1 MMTVKILS
9 AFALALAF
17 ASLASAQDDSAPAPA
32 AVPAVA
38 SLEAAS
44 ASNDPDSR
52 ASTPAQSLSRHA
64 WELGV
69 FSGGGLGLGK
79 SDTTQFLYAG
89 GRVGWVLTGDH
100 LHGWMRGNF
109 EWAVDLM
116 PLYTVFPP
124 NSAVYGG
131 SFKPAIWQWN
141 FTSGKKI
148 VAYVAA
154 AGGIVFSRDNIPPGD
169 TSTVNF
175 TSQLVTGARI
185 FLKPGR
191 ALFFEDAVGHFSSA
205 SLGNHNPG
213 YNAFLEFTVGY
224 SWCKSPH

>member
-1 MMTVKILS
+1 MKILRLVG
-9 AFALALAF
+9 ALAFLLAF
-17 ASLASAQDDSAPAPA
+17 ASAAAAQRPAEY
-32 AVPAVA
+32 
-38 SLEAAS
+38 L
-44 ASNDPDSR
+44 DR
-52 ASTPAQSLSRHA
+52 GA
-64 WELGV
+64 WEFGV

-79 SDTTQFLYAG
+79 SDTTQFMYAG
-89 GRVGWVLTGDH
+89 GRIGLMLTGEH
-100 LHGWMRGNF
+100 LHGWRRGEF

-116 PLYTVFPP
+116 PMYTVFPP

-131 SFKPAIWQWN
+131 SFKPVIWQWN

-148 VAYVAA
+148 IPYVAA
-154 AGGIVFSRDNIPPGD
+154 AGGIVFTRANVPPGD

-191 ALFFEDAVGHFSSA
+191 AIFFEDAIGHMSNA

-213 YNAFLEFTVGY
+213 YNGLIEFTIGF
-224 SWCKSPH
+224 SWSNPMAARPDLTFVSAAVLNAW